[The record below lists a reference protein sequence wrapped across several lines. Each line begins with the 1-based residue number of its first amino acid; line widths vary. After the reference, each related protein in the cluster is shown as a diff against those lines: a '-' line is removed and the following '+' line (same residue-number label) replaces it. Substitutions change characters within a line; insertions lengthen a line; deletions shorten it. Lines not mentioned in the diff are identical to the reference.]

1 MGPRAGCAIALL
13 IAAALRGCNGFS
25 VLGMHHSARGV
36 RCTRLSALE
45 DVVPLPATEGI
56 DLWSDKKEFESSQSS
71 DMLMAWLPLFL
82 PIAAFF
88 GYDEVLSFIT
98 WAIDNGPGNWM
109 AVDGGKKQVELL
121 QPVINGV
128 ILPAVSIALGTL
140 SATTI
145 NSLRDRQRQLRACLH
160 KEACLLDLLLS
171 GTLTIFDGRRRT
183 DERRSALTL
192 LKFYCLRLITESTAR
207 FDFDAVSRTGAA
219 DSELRAFVRLLHS
232 SPPIRDS
239 VDPSGVPLAFHE
251 GALAGFERASRA
263 DARGD
268 APSNEQ
274 IASFEARVE
283 TAVEPRFTDATQFNM
298 QINSKELMMIRS
310 ERLSLLQT
318 SFPLEHWAC
327 MCLLGVSVVLCFLI
341 ETDEKTLQFL
351 DLLQLR
357 VIFTILIGALSGIA
371 SICVD
376 LNDPFRGSFRI
387 TQSSAQLCECLPPIP
402 FPRSPLPVPRTP
414 SLPSTPLHAPRD
426 RTVTAA
432 EMLFFHSAS
441 HATASCLR

>member
-1 MGPRAGCAIALL
+1 MHKAERARMYHFQQQRALISGQTRKSLSPVNPATCLWPGCPCFFRLLPFSGTMKYFHLSRGPLTTGPRKLDG
-13 IAAALRGCNGFS
+13 S
-25 VLGMHHSARGV
+25 
-36 RCTRLSALE
+36 
-45 DVVPLPATEGI
+45 
-56 DLWSDKKEFESSQSS
+56 
-71 DMLMAWLPLFL
+71 
-82 PIAAFF
+82 
-88 GYDEVLSFIT
+88 
-98 WAIDNGPGNWM
+98 
-109 AVDGGKKQVELL
+109 DGGKKQVELL

-207 FDFDAVSRTGAA
+207 FDFDAVSRTEPPTPSSALLCA
-219 DSELRAFVRLLHS
+219 CSTALRPFETLS
-232 SPPIRDS
+232 IPP
-239 VDPSGVPLAFHE
+239 
-251 GALAGFERASRA
+251 ASRWPSTKVRW
-263 DARGD
+263 RGLS
-268 APSNEQ
+268 APAAPTLEVMRRRTSRSP
-274 IASFEARVE
+274 ASKLASRPPSSLASR
-283 TAVEPRFTDATQFNM
+283 TRQFNM

-310 ERLSLLQT
+310 EQLSLLQT

-402 FPRSPLPVPRTP
+402 FPAPRSLYPVPLPFPRP
-414 SLPSTPLHAPRD
+414 PLHAPRD